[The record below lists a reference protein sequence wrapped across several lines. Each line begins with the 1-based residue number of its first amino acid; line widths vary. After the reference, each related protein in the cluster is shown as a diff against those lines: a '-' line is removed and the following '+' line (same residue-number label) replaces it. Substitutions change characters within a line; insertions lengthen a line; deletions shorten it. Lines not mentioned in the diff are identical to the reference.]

1 MVRIISALILAVAAV
16 CASAAEP
23 LKLVDNP
30 PDHHVVVKGDTL
42 WGISGKFLK
51 EPWRW
56 PEIWNMNREQ
66 IKNPHLIYPGEIVY
80 LDRSGGSPRLRV
92 GKKVKS
98 GATTA
103 KLGPQVYSEPV
114 EKAIPSIPPHIIEPF
129 LSRPLVIENQQMETP
144 VRIVATQEERMV
156 IGSGDVG
163 FGAPIGD
170 ASVINW
176 HVYRPAKPLKDP
188 DSGEI
193 VGYEAFFL
201 GSARLVQPGQAEEP
215 AVLRVTEAKAEIY
228 RGDRLLPA
236 PPAEIISYVPHR
248 PDRDVAGKIMTIY
261 GGDGAGLTEGG
272 KGSVV
277 SLNRGRLDGLDVGS
291 VLAVFRNRTSKSFD
305 EALRVVETAIPE
317 ERYAL
322 AFVFRT
328 FDRVSYA
335 LIVEGSKSIRVG
347 DSVRNP

>member
-1 MVRIISALILAVAAV
+1 MVRIISALILAVTAV

-30 PDHHVVVKGDTL
+30 PDRHVVVKGDTL

-56 PEIWNMNREQ
+56 PEIWNMNREE

-98 GATTA
+98 SATTA

-114 EKAIPSIPPHIIEPF
+114 QKAIPSIPSHIIEPF
-129 LSRPLVIENQQMETP
+129 LSRPLVIENLEMQSP
-144 VRIVATQEERMV
+144 IRIVAPQEERMV

-163 FGAPIGD
+163 FAAPIDD

-188 DSGEI
+188 DSGE
-193 VGYEAFFL
+193 VLGYEAFFL
-201 GSARLVQPGQAEEP
+201 GHARLVQPGKAGEP
-215 AVLRVTEAKAEIY
+215 AVVRVTDAKAEIY

-236 PPAEIISYVPHR
+236 PSADIISYVPHR

-272 KGSVV
+272 KGSIV
-277 SLNRGRLDGLDVGS
+277 SLTRGRLDGLDVGA
-291 VLAVFRNRTSKSFD
+291 VVAVFRNRVSKGFD
-305 EALRVVETAIPE
+305 EDLRAVEVPIPE

-328 FDRVSYA
+328 FDRISYA
-335 LIVEGSKSIRVG
+335 LIVEASKSIRIG
-347 DSVRNP
+347 DSIRNP